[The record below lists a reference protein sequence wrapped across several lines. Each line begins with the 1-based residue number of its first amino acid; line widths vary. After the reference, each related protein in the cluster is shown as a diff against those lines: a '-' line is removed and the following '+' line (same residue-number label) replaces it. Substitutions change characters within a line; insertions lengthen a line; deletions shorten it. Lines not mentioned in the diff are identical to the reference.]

1 MNKKENK
8 EENELQEFNW
18 AKSTLLAQIEKC
30 KNEVNLNYILL
41 FQFRL
46 LKKKFKFMNN
56 QKLMKRHCK
65 V

>member
-1 MNKKENK
+1 MNKKENI
-8 EENELQEFNW
+8 EENELQEFNR

-30 KNEVNLNYILL
+30 KNEVNLNYIL
-41 FQFRL
+41 FPFRL